1 MLVRQARPWRG
12 VLDCWGRASPV
23 PNLLTRMAYV
33 ERVLEGLRYV
43 FTSPNEADSNL
54 ETANIVDGLYRLA
67 RAIDRLA
74 VEVSKTGVSGC

>member
-1 MLVRQARPWRG
+1 MTDAQI
-12 VLDCWGRASPV
+12 
-23 PNLLTRMAYV
+23 

-74 VEVSKTGVSGC
+74 VSNTSIDTEGRSP

>member
-1 MLVRQARPWRG
+1 MSVQTPDDEAG
-12 VLDCWGRASPV
+12 VVKMTDAQI
-23 PNLLTRMAYV
+23 

-74 VEVSKTGVSGC
+74 VSNTSIDTEGRSP

>member
-1 MLVRQARPWRG
+1 MSVQTPDDEAG
-12 VLDCWGRASPV
+12 VVKMTDAQI
-23 PNLLTRMAYV
+23 

-74 VEVSKTGVSGC
+74 VEVSKTGVPG

>member
-1 MLVRQARPWRG
+1 MTDAQI
-12 VLDCWGRASPV
+12 
-23 PNLLTRMAYV
+23 

-74 VEVSKTGVSGC
+74 VEVSKTGVSVC

>member
-1 MLVRQARPWRG
+1 MSVQTPDDEAG
-12 VLDCWGRASPV
+12 VVKMTDAQI
-23 PNLLTRMAYV
+23 

-74 VEVSKTGVSGC
+74 VEVSKTGVSVC

>member
-1 MLVRQARPWRG
+1 MTDAQI
-12 VLDCWGRASPV
+12 
-23 PNLLTRMAYV
+23 
-33 ERVLEGLRYV
+33 ERVLEGLRYI

-74 VEVSKTGVSGC
+74 VSNTSGVSEAGEVEALGKVLSESIDRVAGSR

>member
-1 MLVRQARPWRG
+1 MSVQTPDDEAG
-12 VLDCWGRASPV
+12 VVKMTDAQIF
-23 PNLLTRMAYV
+23 
-33 ERVLEGLRYV
+33 RYV

>member
-1 MLVRQARPWRG
+1 MTDAQI
-12 VLDCWGRASPV
+12 
-23 PNLLTRMAYV
+23 
-33 ERVLEGLRYV
+33 ERVLEGLRYI

-74 VEVSKTGVSGC
+74 VSNTSEVSEAGEVEALGKVLSESIDRLAAHTT